1 LHNDEAVAFNAVPMM
16 AQAGLAGDVHLPGR
30 RISSRT
36 LGIFLS
42 PAEIIPELSWV

>member
-30 RISSRT
+30 RILSRT